1 MHDPLYLLL
10 ATTVMF
16 GVTYALRGFSFMAFG
31 NGRKTPEAIQ
41 YVGRVISPAV
51 IAVMIVYC
59 LKGTSFHAPLYGGA
73 EAAAIG
79 VCILLHRL
87 FRNPLLSIAVST
99 AVYMLMVQNWGA
111 LP

>member
-10 ATTVMF
+10 ATAVMF
-16 GVTYALRGFSFMAFG
+16 AVTYALRGFSFMAFG
-31 NGRKTPEAIQ
+31 SGRKTPAAIL

-51 IAVMIVYC
+51 IAVMIIYC

-73 EAAAIG
+73 EAAAIA

-87 FRNPLLSIAVST
+87 FHNPLLSIAAST
-99 AVYMLMVQNWGA
+99 AVYMLLVQNWG
-111 LP
+111 PMP